1 MKIDNQEVDRIAGLA
16 KLQFEGEEKEAI
28 KADMNRILTFIE
40 KLSELDTDNVE
51 PLLYMT
57 EEVNHLREDDVTQ
70 EITQEEALK
79 NAPSKDSDYFKV
91 PKVLSKK

>member
-1 MKIDNQEVDRIAGLA
+1 MKVDNQEVERIAGLA
-16 KLQFEGEEKEAI
+16 KLQFEGEEKETI

-40 KLSELDTDNVE
+40 KLDELDTDNVE

-57 EEVNHLREDDVTQ
+57 DEVNHLREDDVTQ
-70 EITQEEALK
+70 EVTQQEALK

-91 PKVLSKK
+91 PKVLKK